1 MKYTQQ
7 DITLSQ
13 EQRKALNEKVIYLID
28 SDSAAESGI
37 TKEDIYNAYTGDGG
51 LHGLDRGDY
60 ENYHEYSDAKKEI
73 ENGQFFTPP
82 QICQLVVSSLRPSR
96 SDLVAD
102 LTFGMGNFFN
112 FLPTEA
118 NAYGCEID
126 PKAFKVARFLYPEA
140 NLELDDI
147 RTYRPEPRFDYV
159 VGNPPFHLRW
169 YTEGGEV
176 LSQLYYCLKA
186 AELLKPLGI
195 LALVVPRSFLSDTF
209 SDKSMIQEMEKRF
222 SFLGQ
227 VELPANAFS
236 RMGVASFPTK
246 LQFWQ
251 RITERD
257 GWEPAGYSTESL
269 YALPNSF
276 SPVSEANRIYQLI
289 LAHPKE
295 DLEKNKS
302 HIILELARA
311 RDTDA
316 EFVYTAMKL
325 LYQIKVHPA
334 IKDRYMKCYEYLHSF
349 YTQKRPEG
357 MDYKEWE
364 KKRLTVAKVLAYL
377 RGTL

>member
-28 SDSAAESGI
+28 SDSAAVSGI

-140 NLELDDI
+140 NLELEDI

-195 LALVVPRSFLSDTF
+195 LAQVVVSDVGC
-209 SDKSMIQEMEKRF
+209 SM
-222 SFLGQ
+222 
-227 VELPANAFS
+227 
-236 RMGVASFPTK
+236 
-246 LQFWQ
+246 
-251 RITERD
+251 
-257 GWEPAGYSTESL
+257 
-269 YALPNSF
+269 
-276 SPVSEANRIYQLI
+276 
-289 LAHPKE
+289 
-295 DLEKNKS
+295 
-302 HIILELARA
+302 
-311 RDTDA
+311 
-316 EFVYTAMKL
+316 
-325 LYQIKVHPA
+325 
-334 IKDRYMKCYEYLHSF
+334 
-349 YTQKRPEG
+349 
-357 MDYKEWE
+357 
-364 KKRLTVAKVLAYL
+364 
-377 RGTL
+377 